1 MLVLL
6 LFLKYLYQCIGT
18 WRESAEMNEGRN
30 YAGTCMDNNDGKIY
44 VIGGCLTKKTST
56 AEVYDINTSKWTS
69 ISNTNTKRDSS
80 GVIHISQL
88 GKIFSIGGYNNR
100 SKQYLTTVEKYNPGN
115 NISYNYQY
123 WYIIK
128 SSIL

>member
-115 NISYNYQY
+115 DI
-123 WYIIK
+123 
-128 SSIL
+128 

>member
-1 MLVLL
+1 MLLLL
-6 LFLKYLYQCIGT
+6 LFGKCLYQCIGT

-30 YAGTCMDNNDGKIY
+30 YAGTCMDNSDGKIY

-80 GVIHISQL
+80 GVIHIPQL
-88 GKIFSIGGYNNR
+88 RKIFSIGGYNNR

-115 NISYNYQY
+115 DI
-123 WYIIK
+123 
-128 SSIL
+128 

>member
-1 MLVLL
+1 MLL
-6 LFLKYLYQCIGT
+6 LFVKYLYQCIGT
-18 WRESAEMNEGRN
+18 WMESAEMNEGRN
-30 YAGTCMDNNDGKIY
+30 YAGTCMDSNDGKIY

-88 GKIFSIGGYNNR
+88 GKTFSIGGYNNR

-115 NISYNYQY
+115 DT
-123 WYIIK
+123 
-128 SSIL
+128 